1 MSMKKTRSRFGAL
14 VAVLTVSAL
23 SIGATPAMAGPDED
37 LHSLEH
43 QGATGAVHSP
53 NGDFDHGCQ
62 RHRYRYDVDAHGGD
76 WSLELF
82 LVDSDREQVANGYE
96 WKGRDPATGRGAFEF
111 CSQATQPGAFTVRA
125 RLTWDDGEYHE
136 KWLKPRKLRL
146 R

>member
-1 MSMKKTRSRFGAL
+1 MRHPSTRARLLATAALASGAL
-14 VAVLTVSAL
+14 W
-23 SIGATPAMAGPDED
+23 IGATPASAGPEDD
-37 LHSLEH
+37 LHGLEH
-43 QGATGAVHSP
+43 QQATGSVRSP

-62 RHRYRYDVDAHGGD
+62 RHRYRYHVDARGSD

-96 WKGRDPATGRGAFEF
+96 WKGRDPARGRGHFTF
-111 CSQATQPGAFTVRA
+111 CSQATEPGRFTVRA

-136 KWLKPRKLRL
+136 KWLKPRTIRL